1 MAEDYYKALGVSR
14 NASEEEIQ
22 KAYRKLAL
30 KFHPDVHANKTE
42 KEKEEAKQKFQQIQ
56 HAYDVLNDAEK
67 RKMYDQFGANFEQMG
82 AAGNPFQGGGT
93 PFGQMD
99 MDFSQIFG
107 GAGGQQGSP
116 GGFEEILRQ
125 FSAGGQPGGQPG
137 GRARQRR
144 EPRPVS
150 GQNMEHA
157 ITVPFHVAV
166 LGGEHVVSLRKQDGT
181 TDSITVK
188 IPAGIESGKKI
199 RLRGQGQPGAYGG
212 SPGDLLIK
220 VNVTNHPVYTRSGL
234 NLHVELPITVVEAVD
249 GAKIDLPTPHGTVT
263 VTVPAG
269 TSSGKTLRLKGMGI
283 KTSRSSGDLL
293 AEIQIH
299 IPHQISESDREKI
312 NGLGSAWSELSVRQE
327 LKW

>member
-1 MAEDYYKALGVSR
+1 MADDYYKELGVSR
-14 NASEEEIQ
+14 SATEEEIQ
-22 KAYRKLAL
+22 KAYRKLAR
-30 KFHPDVHANKTE
+30 KYHPDLHADKSE

-82 AAGNPFQGGGT
+82 AAGNPFQGGGA

-99 MDFSQIFG
+99 VDFSQIFG

-125 FSAGGQPGGQPG
+125 FSSGGQGGHQS
-137 GRARQRR
+137 RRQA
-144 EPRPVS
+144 PQPVS
-150 GQNMEHA
+150 GQNMEYE

-199 RLRGQGQPGAYGG
+199 RLRGQGQPGAHGG
-212 SPGDLLIK
+212 SSGDLLIK
-220 VNVTNHPVYTRSGL
+220 VNVTQHPVFKRQGL
-234 NLHVELPITVVEAVD
+234 NLSVELPVTVVEAVD

-263 VTVPAG
+263 VTVPSG
-269 TSSGKTLRLKGMGI
+269 TSSGKLLRLKGMGI
-283 KTSRSSGDLL
+283 KTDRAAGDLL
-293 AEIQIH
+293 AEVQIH
-299 IPHQISESDREKI
+299 IPSQISATDREKI
-312 NGLGSAWSELSVRQE
+312 NGLGGAWHDRAVRKQ